1 MREGVCLT
9 SKLPIE
15 RGPIESDTGVTP
27 LYSIPWSRF
36 VERGE
41 IKGFAQETG
50 LQKVSIHIR
59 FDEAVDIRFKRG
71 LPRSTAGPS
80 RDTFVHP

>member
-41 IKGFAQETG
+41 IKGRVCTG
-50 LQKVSIHIR
+50 NRAAESVDSYSIR
-59 FDEAVDIRFKRG
+59 RG
-71 LPRSTAGPS
+71 CRYP
-80 RDTFVHP
+80 V